1 MSFCSWFL
9 LEFLKQKVLQPY
21 GLFHG
26 GVDLSIDLCE
36 RDGSCT
42 AWLLGHC
49 TGRKNFLPHCLP
61 AELGAWVD
69 TQCGW
74 REGAGAAVG
83 SSPGLAGGIIR
94 FQPGHGDDSL
104 CAWPDGVSVK
114 RSGKERRGAFLAA
127 AGNKHLCSSTTPG
140 CETRPCQRLGPPL
153 SIPSQPS
160 GSAFTAG
167 KWRNKSNTK
176 SRKEF
181 GKLCDRVEVAV
192 LTRSESCKDHPRPCH
207 IPSLGRGYLT
217 SSLQQG

>member
-21 GLFHG
+21 GLVSSMVVWISVSISVREMAAAQPGCWGIAPG
-26 GVDLSIDLCE
+26 GRTWKLC
-36 RDGSCT
+36 S
-42 AWLLGHC
+42 
-49 TGRKNFLPHCLP
+49 FLPHCLP

-104 CAWPDGVSVK
+104 CAWPDGVSGK

-140 CETRPCQRLGPPL
+140 CETAPARGWVPPL
-153 SIPSQPS
+153 
-160 GSAFTAG
+160 
-167 KWRNKSNTK
+167 
-176 SRKEF
+176 
-181 GKLCDRVEVAV
+181 
-192 LTRSESCKDHPRPCH
+192 HPLPALWL
-207 IPSLGRGYLT
+207 SLHCWEMEE
-217 SSLQQG
+217 QK